1 MQRPQMGQAGAQQ
14 MSSTE
19 ALRLSG
25 LDAGDLASIKEWQ
38 VVMIQAERQG
48 LVERIGRELYLIG
61 PEFWQ
66 TLSEEFGRPVGPG
79 GGGGGGRDQ
88 DPFGQGGFDDG
99 QGGFPSPS
107 PLSRPY

>member
-1 MQRPQMGQAGAQQ
+1 

-25 LDAGDLASIKEWQ
+25 LDTGDVASIKEWQ

-48 LVERIGRELYLIG
+48 LVEKIGRELYLIG

-66 TLSEEFGRPVGPG
+66 TLSEEFGGTVGPG
-79 GGGGGGRDQ
+79 GGGGGDQ
-88 DPFGQGGFDDG
+88 DPFGQDGFDNG

-107 PLSRPY
+107 PMSRPY